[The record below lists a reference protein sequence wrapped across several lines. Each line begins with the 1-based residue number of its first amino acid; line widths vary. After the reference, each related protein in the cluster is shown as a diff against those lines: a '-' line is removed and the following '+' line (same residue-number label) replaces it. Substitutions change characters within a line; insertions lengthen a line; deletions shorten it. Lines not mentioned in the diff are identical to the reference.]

1 MSTGPESSIRPRG
14 SRTAQF
20 NFKISGGK
28 PKLGSYQVALTY
40 VSEGV
45 PDFINVDAKR
55 VFDRTNIE
63 EGRAMLKDLVA
74 VVDDV
79 EASKSFLKRAVK
91 FAEAHEAHLAVKL
104 LTRDLYGLVGLYP
117 FDVYPLALH
126 EMQADQEAQL
136 DQLKQTL
143 HGAAVPVEVRGMA
156 DDPGFAHGT
165 LRMEGR
171 YADIVLVGPSNA
183 YDDKKL
189 RRYIIE
195 TVLLSLGGP
204 VLILPENSS
213 LEQINHVVLGWDA
226 SGEARRA
233 ARELLLIAQTKARVD
248 VVLVDPEPTP
258 EGHGPAPGS
267 DIARHLARHDFAVEV
282 HREVSG
288 GLSVS
293 DVLEQ
298 FALADGADLI
308 AIGGFAHSRV
318 REIFL
323 GGVTR
328 DLIEDARVPVLLAR

>member
-1 MSTGPESSIRPRG
+1 
-14 SRTAQF
+14 
-20 NFKISGGK
+20 
-28 PKLGSYQVALTY
+28 
-40 VSEGV
+40 
-45 PDFINVDAKR
+45 
-55 VFDRTNIE
+55 
-63 EGRAMLKDLVA
+63 MLKDLVA
-74 VVDDV
+74 IVDDV
-79 EASKSFLKRAVK
+79 DASKGFLKKAVK
-91 FAEAHEAHLAVKL
+91 FAEAHCAHLAVKL

-117 FDVYPLALH
+117 FDVYPLALD
-126 EMQADQEAQL
+126 EMDADQKAQI
-136 DQLKQTL
+136 DQLKQIL
-143 HGAAVPVEVRGMA
+143 HSAAIPVEVRGMA

-171 YADIVLVGPSNA
+171 YSDLILVGPSSA
-183 YDDKKL
+183 YDDEKF

-195 TVLLSLGGP
+195 TLLLSLGGP
-204 VLILPENSS
+204 VLIIPENSS
-213 LEQINHVVLGWDA
+213 PKQINHVVLGWDA

-233 ARELLLIAQTKARVD
+233 ARELLLIAQPRARVD
-248 VVLVDPEPTP
+248 VVLVDPEPSP
-258 EGHGPAPGS
+258 DGHGPAPGS

-298 FALADGADLI
+298 FALADGADLL

-328 DLIEDARVPVLLAR
+328 DLIEDARVPVMLAR